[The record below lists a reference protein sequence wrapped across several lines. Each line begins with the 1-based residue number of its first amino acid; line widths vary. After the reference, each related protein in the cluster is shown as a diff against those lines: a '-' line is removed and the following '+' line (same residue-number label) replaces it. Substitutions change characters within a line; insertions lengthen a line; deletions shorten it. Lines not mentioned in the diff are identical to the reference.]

1 MNTKNNN
8 DKPHFNVADV
18 IIIVALVAVIAAFG
32 LRIYNIFG
40 TSDEEQKVRIEFEV
54 NGISAENISLKKDAK
69 LYYAGDN
76 SLVGTLEEFEIT
88 DTVTYAYNENGEL
101 VKAVVPGKKTVTGTI
116 VLKCT
121 KTEKGFY
128 LGGTRLLSA
137 GDVITMYTKTRE
149 MNFRFIKITEIEKDE
164 NGNEIVYTSSSAS
177 TTAATVAPEPQS

>member
-1 MNTKNNN
+1 MASSSS
-8 DKPHFNVADV
+8 DKPRFNVAD
-18 IIIVALVAVIAAFG
+18 IIIVVALIAVITAFA
-32 LRIYNIFG
+32 LRVYNVFG
-40 TSDEEQKVRIEFEV
+40 EKDSTVQVRIDFEVAEVSSDEIFLSENDKLYLSEDDSPVGSIESFEV
-54 NGISAENISLKKDAK
+54 S
-69 LYYAGDN
+69 
-76 SLVGTLEEFEIT
+76 
-88 DTVTYAYNENGEL
+88 DTRIYAYNNDGEL
-101 VKAVVPGKKTVTGTI
+101 IKATVSGKSDVKGTI
-116 VLKCT
+116 IMDCV

>member
-128 LGGTRLLSA
+128 LGGTKLLSE
-137 GDVITMYTKTRE
+137 GMSLTLYTTTRE
-149 MNFRFIKITEIEKDE
+149 MDFTIKKITEIKPAESDE
-164 NGNEIVYTSSSAS
+164 SSVPASKTSSTSA
-177 TTAATVAPEPQS
+177 TTAAKKNN